1 MNEIF
6 GGFKSISYLC
16 REIGRNRLGYE
27 KDSDYSPVHDIRY
40 GSMGSGGELRNMKVM
55 IGMNNLSYNKPE
67 DKGTLAKVLDALL
80 TGEVSKD
87 QSKYKDAVRA
97 AIVKGLSQSHRI
109 IAIDGHLSKDEVE
122 QPNALYIDGT
132 VSNLST
138 TSKTDNYEVDGK
150 TRYRTYY
157 KALIGVTLHIKDAKT
172 DEVVASPAF
181 NLSQWD
187 VSWIETQEGAMMKAL
202 EKLSSTIT
210 DYCNKWLPLSANV
223 LEGARDKKDKQ
234 KEVYID
240 LGAAEGAYEGL
251 HMGVYTVKTIAGKE
265 AKKQIGRLK
274 IMEVLGDDISLCKV
288 QSGGK
293 DIKAALDA
301 GETLVIQTTD

>member
-1 MNEIF
+1 
-6 GGFKSISYLC
+6 
-16 REIGRNRLGYE
+16 
-27 KDSDYSPVHDIRY
+27 
-40 GSMGSGGELRNMKVM
+40 MKVM

-67 DKGTLAKVLDALL
+67 DKGTLAKVLDAIL

-109 IAIDGHLSKDEVE
+109 IAIDGHLSKEEAE

-150 TRYRTYY
+150 TRYKTYY
-157 KALIGVTLHIKDAKT
+157 KALIGVTLHFKDAKT
-172 DEVVASPAF
+172 DEVFASPAF

-240 LGAAEGAYEGL
+240 LGSKEGAYEGL

>member
-1 MNEIF
+1 MRKILIIALCMIYVMGAWAQ
-6 GGFKSISYLC
+6 GG
-16 REIGRNRLGYE
+16 G
-27 KDSDYSPVHDIRY
+27 
-40 GSMGSGGELRNMKVM
+40 LRNMKVM

-288 QSGGK
+288 QVGGK

-301 GETLVIQTTD
+301 GETLIIQTTD

>member
-1 MNEIF
+1 MKYLVVSKLFSTFVAKLVDIVLDMKKILIIVLCLIYGMGVWAQAEEKRN
-6 GGFKSISYLC
+6 FKVI
-16 REIGRNRLGYE
+16 
-27 KDSDYSPVHDIRY
+27 
-40 GSMGSGGELRNMKVM
+40 M
-55 IGMNNLSYNKPE
+55 GMNNLTYNKPE

-109 IAIDGHLSKDEVE
+109 IAIDGQLSKDDAAL
-122 QPNALYIDGT
+122 PNAMYIDGT

-138 TSKTDNYEVDGK
+138 TSKTENYESDGK

-157 KALIGVTLHIKDAKT
+157 KALIGVTLHFKDAKT
-172 DEVVASPAF
+172 DEVFASPAF

-240 LGAAEGAYEGL
+240 LGSKEGAYEGL

>member
-1 MNEIF
+1 MKYLVDSKVFRTFVAKFVENDLDMKKILIIALCMIF
-6 GGFKSISYLC
+6 SIGTWAQT
-16 REIGRNRLGYE
+16 EGKRNG
-27 KDSDYSPVHDIRY
+27 
-40 GSMGSGGELRNMKVM
+40 KVIM
-55 IGMNNLSYNKPE
+55 GMNNLTYNKPE

-87 QSKYKDAVRA
+87 QSKYTDAVRA

-109 IAIDGHLSKDEVE
+109 VAIDGQLSKDEAA
-122 QPNALYIDGT
+122 QSNAMYIDGT

-138 TSKTDNYEVDGK
+138 TSKTEDYKVDGN

-157 KALIGVTLHIKDAKT
+157 KALIGVTLHFKDAKT

-181 NLSQWD
+181 NLSEWD

-202 EKLSSTIT
+202 EKLTFRVTS
-210 DYCNKWLPLSANV
+210 YCNKWLPLSANV

-240 LGAAEGAYEGL
+240 LGSAEGAYEGL
-251 HMGVYTVKTIAGKE
+251 HMGVYTVKMVAGKE

-274 IMEVLGDDISLCKV
+274 IMEVLGEDISLCKV

-301 GETLVIQTTD
+301 GEALVIQTTD

>member
-1 MNEIF
+1 MKKIL
-6 GGFKSISYLC
+6 IIALC
-16 REIGRNRLGYE
+16 MLYGMGTWAQQGRNAR
-27 KDSDYSPVHDIRY
+27 IT
-40 GSMGSGGELRNMKVM
+40 M
-55 IGMNNLSYNKPE
+55 GMNNLTYNKPE

-80 TGEVSKD
+80 TGQVSKD
-87 QSKYKDAVRA
+87 QSKYQDAVRA
-97 AIVKGLSQSHRI
+97 AVVKGLSQSHRI
-109 IAIDGHLSKDEVE
+109 IAIDGHLSKDEAAL
-122 QPNALYIDGT
+122 PNAMYIDGT

-138 TSKTDNYEVDGK
+138 TSKTENYESDGK

-157 KALIGVTLHIKDAKT
+157 KALIGVTLHFKDAKT
-172 DEVVASPAF
+172 DEVFASPAF

-240 LGAAEGAYEGL
+240 LGSKEGAYEGL

-293 DIKAALDA
+293 DIKSALDA

>member
-1 MNEIF
+1 MKKIL
-6 GGFKSISYLC
+6 IIALC
-16 REIGRNRLGYE
+16 MLYGMGTWAQQGRNAR
-27 KDSDYSPVHDIRY
+27 IT
-40 GSMGSGGELRNMKVM
+40 M
-55 IGMNNLSYNKPE
+55 GMNNLTYNKPE

-80 TGEVSKD
+80 TGQVSKD
-87 QSKYKDAVRA
+87 QSKYQDAVRA
-97 AIVKGLSQSHRI
+97 AVVKGLSQSHRI
-109 IAIDGHLSKDEVE
+109 IAIDGQLSKDEAAL
-122 QPNALYIDGT
+122 PNAMYIDGT

-138 TSKTDNYEVDGK
+138 TSKTENYESDGK

-157 KALIGVTLHIKDAKT
+157 KALIGVTLHFKDAKT
-172 DEVVASPAF
+172 DEVFASPAF

-240 LGAAEGAYEGL
+240 LGSKEGAYEGL
-251 HMGVYTVKTIAGKE
+251 HMDVYTVKTIAGKE